1 MSGYLACSCLV
12 YGLHVSYCMVCI
24 CKSVWFVYVSLDDLY
39 MSGCMVCICLVVLLV
54 LLSGCMVCFD
64 NNLVYCNHG
73 PLRFG
78 GLRGEGGRV
87 IMSEKQKR

>member
-1 MSGYLACSCLV
+1 
-12 YGLHVSYCMVCI
+12 MVCMCLI
-24 CKSVWFVYVSLDDLY
+24 VRFVYVRLHGLYLSRWMVCTY
-39 MSGCMVCICLVVLLV
+39 MSRCMVCICLVVLLV
-54 LLSGCMVCFD
+54 WLSGCMVCFD